1 MKKIRDFAVLLAFG
15 LACMPASAFETSAK
29 QAVIMD
35 FETGEVLFAK
45 NAFEPSYPA
54 SMTKMM
60 TAYMV
65 FERLKDG
72 RLQLDDT
79 FTVSENAWRK
89 GGAASGSSTMF
100 LNIDEQVTVDELLKG
115 VIIQSGND
123 ACIVL
128 AEGISG
134 SEEAFAAEMTAR
146 AKELGLDTL
155 EFRNAT
161 GWPNPEHQISVYDLA
176 QIAELTIRNFPEFY
190 EIYSISEFTH
200 NGIRQYNRNPILS
213 SFQGTDGLKTGH
225 TEASGYGLTAS
236 AEVDGERRIVVL
248 NGLASETDR
257 ATESERLMRSAFRE
271 FSIARPFT
279 ADDVVAEVPVWLG
292 KQDTVPVLVAEDLVF
307 GYTSVEK
314 AELSSEL
321 VLNDALRA
329 PIAEGQVVGSLVVT
343 GPSGEI
349 KSVPVVAGAT
359 VEKKGLLAQ
368 ALQGIGVV
376 VSPSRG
382 ATEPEQPVAEEQ

>member
-1 MKKIRDFAVLLAFG
+1 
-15 LACMPASAFETSAK
+15 
-29 QAVIMD
+29 
-35 FETGEVLFAK
+35 
-45 NAFEPSYPA
+45 
-54 SMTKMM
+54 
-60 TAYMV
+60 
-65 FERLKDG
+65 
-72 RLQLDDT
+72 
-79 FTVSENAWRK
+79 
-89 GGAASGSSTMF
+89 
-100 LNIDEQVTVDELLKG
+100 
-115 VIIQSGND
+115 
-123 ACIVL
+123 
-128 AEGISG
+128 
-134 SEEAFAAEMTAR
+134 
-146 AKELGLDTL
+146 
-155 EFRNAT
+155 
-161 GWPNPEHQISVYDLA
+161 
-176 QIAELTIRNFPEFY
+176 
-190 EIYSISEFTH
+190 
-200 NGIRQYNRNPILS
+200 
-213 SFQGTDGLKTGH
+213 
-225 TEASGYGLTAS
+225 
-236 AEVDGERRIVVL
+236 
-248 NGLASETDR
+248 
-257 ATESERLMRSAFRE
+257 MRSAFRE